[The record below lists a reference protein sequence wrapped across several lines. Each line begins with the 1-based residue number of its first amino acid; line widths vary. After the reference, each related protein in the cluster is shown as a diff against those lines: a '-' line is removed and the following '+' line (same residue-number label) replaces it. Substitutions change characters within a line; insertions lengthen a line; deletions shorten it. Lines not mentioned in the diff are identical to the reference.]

1 MLVRS
6 SVLLLN
12 LSLIQSLLHHLIFY
26 SIDFNHKHLQ
36 QITVSSPVITVTQI
50 VNNPNPNLQSKDPS
64 LFYNRGNSYL
74 TSGEFQKALED
85 FNQAASLSP
94 TDSDIYIS
102 RGIVYEKLL
111 RWDDAIHDY
120 ETANSIIKKVPFNRD
135 NAIVYSNLA
144 NAETGRFLL

>member
-1 MLVRS
+1 MLLGS

-12 LSLIQSLLHHLIFY
+12 LSLIQAFLHHLIFH
-26 SIDFNHKHLQ
+26 SIDYNHKHLQ
-36 QITVSSPVITVTQI
+36 QITASSSIITVTQI
-50 VNNPNPNLQSKDPS
+50 INNPNPNLQSNDPS
-64 LFYNRGNSYL
+64 LLYNRGNSYL

-85 FNQAASLSP
+85 FNQAATLSP
-94 TDSDIYIS
+94 TNSDIYIS

-120 ETANSIIKKVPFNRD
+120 ETANSIIKKRPFNRD

-144 NAETGRFLL
+144 NAETGLFLL

>member
-12 LSLIQSLLHHLIFY
+12 LSLIQSLLHHLIFH

-36 QITVSSPVITVTQI
+36 QITVSSPVI
-50 VNNPNPNLQSKDPS
+50 NPNPNLQSKDPS

-144 NAETGRFLL
+144 NAETGRYLL